1 MKEKMNQTVRYFL
14 PILFAVY
21 AGLVI
26 SFTHVQIINGVIIVH
41 SHVQWGD
48 NESDPQDNPHS
59 DSELILYNQL
69 SAIFTIYLDTPAI
82 DLKEPVRVVGVVPF
96 FCDNLTALISEL
108 TPSNHLRAPPVS
120 RSLIHSYLIS
130 DDPFIRMVL
139 RALTVTSIA
148 SALVDLPFY
157 G

>member
-1 MKEKMNQTVRYFL
+1 MKERLNQTVRYFL

-26 SFTHVQIINGVIIVH
+26 SFTHVHIINGVIIVH

-48 NESDPQDNPHS
+48 NESDPQDNPLS

-69 SAIFTIYLDTPAI
+69 SAIFTTYLDTPAI
-82 DLKEPVRVVGVVPF
+82 DLKEPMRVVGVVPF

-108 TPSNHLRAPPVS
+108 TPSNHLRAPPV
-120 RSLIHSYLIS
+120 
-130 DDPFIRMVL
+130 
-139 RALTVTSIA
+139 A
-148 SALVDLPFY
+148 
-157 G
+157 